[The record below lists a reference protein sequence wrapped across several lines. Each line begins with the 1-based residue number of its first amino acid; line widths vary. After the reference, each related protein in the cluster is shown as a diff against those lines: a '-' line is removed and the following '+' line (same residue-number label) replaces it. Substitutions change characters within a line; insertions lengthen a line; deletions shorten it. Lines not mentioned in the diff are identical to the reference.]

1 MKVQVSRNQVMNSY
15 SAVIEVG
22 YCDLQNLL
30 AYEDAQFYTAGV
42 YGWNANLF
50 EVPGTNRIIVT
61 GYHPFGN
68 VAAYKVREYD
78 QKARQLLYADPD
90 FSRLGFFEKQQK
102 LRELIEE
109 WSDLC
114 IIHNSYIKS
123 TVASLKGNRKVKA
136 ADRKEY
142 AENLWEDLYK
152 RVGLQGVMKMWR
164 DGVWDKEED

>member
-1 MKVQVSRNQVMNSY
+1 MKVQVSRGQVMSNY
-15 SAVIEVG
+15 FAVIEVG

-30 AYEDAQFYTAGV
+30 AYEDARFYTAGV

-61 GYHPFGN
+61 GYRPFGN
-68 VAAYKVREYD
+68 VTAYKVREYD
-78 QKARQLLYADPD
+78 QKARELIIETQKANMSLLE
-90 FSRLGFFEKQQK
+90 SQQK
-102 LRELIEE
+102 LRELIKEF
-109 WSDLC
+109 SDLC
-114 IIHNSYIKS
+114 VIHDSYIKN
-123 TVASLKGNRKVKA
+123 TVASLKGNRKIKA

-152 RVGLQGVMKMWR
+152 RAGLQGVMKMWR